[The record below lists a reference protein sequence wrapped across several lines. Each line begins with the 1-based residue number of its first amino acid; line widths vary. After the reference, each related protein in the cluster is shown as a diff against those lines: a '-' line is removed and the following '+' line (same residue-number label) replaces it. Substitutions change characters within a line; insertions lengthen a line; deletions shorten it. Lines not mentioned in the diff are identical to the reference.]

1 LERLG
6 VVSEILGEVKAKS
19 FTLCDDA
26 GNTRARLAMRGDTTQ
41 FSICDAD
48 GSERVS
54 LSVDGAGNP
63 SLLLADAAG
72 SPRIELEY
80 TAESDSARMTF
91 VDNAGRVRME
101 MLSQGD
107 DHTINLID
115 RNQTIRTLISEDN
128 ILLKPN
134 GRVRLVRNE
143 EVHK

>member
-1 LERLG
+1 
-6 VVSEILGEVKAKS
+6 
-19 FTLCDDA
+19 
-26 GNTRARLAMRGDTTQ
+26 
-41 FSICDAD
+41 
-48 GSERVS
+48 
-54 LSVDGAGNP
+54 
-63 SLLLADAAG
+63 
-72 SPRIELEY
+72 
-80 TAESDSARMTF
+80 MTF